1 MILLHLLVLF
11 STLVHAFDVS
21 LSWDV
26 PDTAQDV
33 VQASARIQLNSTSS
47 PLGTEW
53 VGVGWDTGAISLQ
66 KLSNDQLI
74 VLLQLRAPN
83 NSSSIRVGRVTEY
96 ASAHIIDQEDHKK
109 QGMYLQS
116 KIDKDDSGNQAF
128 TLKVIAHY
136 NMIANNTIYQGLWS
150 DGEVWTY
157 MGSLVLQHPKVGSI
171 KEEVARAL
179 EDAARLDDPPVS
191 AKMRDA
197 SEENLFGSKNQSASA
212 TPTKDPLG
220 GAKAPETL
228 ATCEINRDSSGRIR
242 PVCKFIRQLPVVPS
256 FAQPFSAVRRTVD
269 GNPKF
274 ERAGVFKDLM
284 LKGRLANVYDIT
296 AGRCVSHNRGGSD
309 VASCQRDPNNP
320 EFYISIDGLTPA
332 AAKERAEM
340 LGEVAVDSDVIAEQS
355 SVHGESTG
363 LSTALYVAGD
373 PVGEIRKRTGA
384 LLSRNDLS
392 TTCEVVMINNKFGIA
407 AASCLI
413 YTSPG
418 VIDPSVKYTVV
429 YNQGEGHAYAMM
441 NVEKI
446 LPHPNYNPDNF
457 ANNLAI
463 LSLPAENPA
472 PFSNP
477 VADWPS
483 EWETLYLVQRAG
495 APTKTPTWGNPQV
508 VSALSSTTDR
518 ESCKSN
524 SFIYGLNPHDF
535 ICSPLSLST
544 NDANCVMPYG
554 VVYQYD
560 GTQAVVAAL
569 LSHST
574 SQGSTVF
581 CSGVPVYSYYTI
593 INNYILWI
601 QTAVGT
607 GVEAYHSANAVG
619 YVPSSDP
626 LYQMKQVEEV
636 VSVAISKTEGEIV
649 EGVVAGNA
657 LSPALGYISPD
668 IIINNGKPV
677 PPITETI
684 TTTETVSMPTTITT
698 TATALTTTT
707 TTATTTTTTTTTAST
722 VSLTTVT
729 QTQVSVITVAGAGP
743 NGNQS
748 VGVDVGINIS
758 TVTVT
763 STATSTS
770 TITVTVPPSVAG
782 QEPVAPPA
790 PTANV
795 PAPVTVTVTAMVS
808 LAVSMPATIT
818 TTTTVVSVVAG
829 AAGVTIIP
837 ITQWMP
843 ITETATSTAT
853 SFVTS
858 LFPITVAGNPEPTES
873 ATSTLPT
880 SLPTKEDEKPID
892 TTAIIA
898 IVLLSLLAIAVIA
911 YLIRRKRK
919 QNRIYQDTDASRVQ
933 RWLFFGRHQNRESYR
948 PPSRMSELARPSYR

>member
-1 MILLHLLVLF
+1 MILLHLLALF
-11 STLVHAFDVS
+11 GALVHAFDVS

-220 GAKAPETL
+220 GAKPPETL

-340 LGEVAVDSDVIAEQS
+340 LGEAAVDSDVIAEQS
-355 SVHGESTG
+355 SVHGES
-363 LSTALYVAGD
+363 SKAAEIDVA
-373 PVGEIRKRTGA
+373 
-384 LLSRNDLS
+384 
-392 TTCEVVMINNKFGIA
+392 
-407 AASCLI
+407 
-413 YTSPG
+413 
-418 VIDPSVKYTVV
+418 
-429 YNQGEGHAYAMM
+429 
-441 NVEKI
+441 
-446 LPHPNYNPDNF
+446 
-457 ANNLAI
+457 
-463 LSLPAENPA
+463 
-472 PFSNP
+472 
-477 VADWPS
+477 
-483 EWETLYLVQRAG
+483 
-495 APTKTPTWGNPQV
+495 
-508 VSALSSTTDR
+508 
-518 ESCKSN
+518 
-524 SFIYGLNPHDF
+524 
-535 ICSPLSLST
+535 
-544 NDANCVMPYG
+544 
-554 VVYQYD
+554 
-560 GTQAVVAAL
+560 
-569 LSHST
+569 
-574 SQGSTVF
+574 
-581 CSGVPVYSYYTI
+581 
-593 INNYILWI
+593 
-601 QTAVGT
+601 
-607 GVEAYHSANAVG
+607 
-619 YVPSSDP
+619 
-626 LYQMKQVEEV
+626 
-636 VSVAISKTEGEIV
+636 
-649 EGVVAGNA
+649 
-657 LSPALGYISPD
+657 
-668 IIINNGKPV
+668 
-677 PPITETI
+677 
-684 TTTETVSMPTTITT
+684 
-698 TATALTTTT
+698 
-707 TTATTTTTTTTTAST
+707 
-722 VSLTTVT
+722 
-729 QTQVSVITVAGAGP
+729 
-743 NGNQS
+743 
-748 VGVDVGINIS
+748 
-758 TVTVT
+758 
-763 STATSTS
+763 
-770 TITVTVPPSVAG
+770 
-782 QEPVAPPA
+782 
-790 PTANV
+790 
-795 PAPVTVTVTAMVS
+795 
-808 LAVSMPATIT
+808 
-818 TTTTVVSVVAG
+818 
-829 AAGVTIIP
+829 
-837 ITQWMP
+837 
-843 ITETATSTAT
+843 
-853 SFVTS
+853 
-858 LFPITVAGNPEPTES
+858 
-873 ATSTLPT
+873 
-880 SLPTKEDEKPID
+880 
-892 TTAIIA
+892 
-898 IVLLSLLAIAVIA
+898 
-911 YLIRRKRK
+911 
-919 QNRIYQDTDASRVQ
+919 
-933 RWLFFGRHQNRESYR
+933 
-948 PPSRMSELARPSYR
+948 